1 MIVSAKIKRIK
12 YFCQKSNMLYI
23 RIKENS
29 KQAKTFIEYVK
40 SLPFVEIVDS
50 PASES
55 PYNKEFVKQINKS
68 RKSKGKAI
76 KLEDLWK

>member
-1 MIVSAKIKRIK
+1 
-12 YFCQKSNMLYI
+12 MLYI

-50 PASES
+50 PASGS
-55 PYNKEFVKQINKS
+55 PYNKDFVKQINAS